1 MADVVE
7 INVSTGEIVE
17 RDYTKEELDQLEK
30 DKIENE
36 KIALELKKEYD
47 QKIKERSATVD
58 KFISLGFSEEEI
70 EKIVPSITP
79 DYRIVHLL

>member
-7 INVSTGEIVE
+7 INVSTGEIIE

-30 DKIENE
+30 DKIENK

-47 QKIKERSATVD
+47 QKIEERNAIIN

-79 DYRIVHLL
+79 DYRIMHLL